1 MAAVK
6 DIILENKDLFIK
18 DGDFVVDFS
27 SFQHSQVIINSSI
40 GSFKQHPLCGVGV
53 NSYIASSGQSQAL
66 KTQIITQLQADGF
79 TDIDVIVN
87 DIEKLEISISGNI
100 YE

>member
-40 GSFKQHPLCGVGV
+40 GAFKQSPLCGVGV
-53 NSYIASSGQSQAL
+53 NNYIASSGQSQAL